1 MYKLDDL
8 NAMDESQLKSVA
20 ESMNIK
26 KADSLPM
33 EELAYKILDK
43 QAEDL
48 ASSASEKK
56 RRVKEPKA
64 KKMKQVLPNRIKRK
78 SLNNLNSKILIQ

>member
-8 NAMDESQLKSVA
+8 NAMDENQLKSIA

-26 KADSLPM
+26 KADSFSQ
-33 EELAYKILDK
+33 EELVYKILDK

-48 ASSASEKK
+48 
-56 RRVKEPKA
+56 
-64 KKMKQVLPNRIKRK
+64 
-78 SLNNLNSKILIQ
+78 SLIHI